1 MTGLLLDGC
10 VFQDW
15 NLGHMMHDSGFTEL
29 AIVFDLPSISLLVVN
44 ELGSIVT
51 LVHILEDC

>member
-1 MTGLLLDGC
+1 
-10 VFQDW
+10 
-15 NLGHMMHDSGFTEL
+15 MHDSGFTGL
-29 AIVFDLPSISLLVVN
+29 AIVFDLPSISLFVVN